1 MKEFFSN
8 LWKTQPNTVLGG
20 GAAIILLG
28 GFSGLYFLVN
38 YDSESSKPRILTPQE
53 VVDKYEFKMR
63 KTCREQIQLKLDTP
77 EPYKVQKIRFTPHIT
92 FQPPSAVVDLRVN
105 FIGRKDGNISAYFSR
120 CSFDSSGR
128 LVRYPNIVK

>member
-120 CSFDSSGR
+120 CSFDSFGQ